1 MYACAHAFV
10 LEQADIEYSQA
21 LVPFDIATTR
31 DQLPGLH
38 KLTRFLV
45 ENGSRPT
52 NKFNQG
58 ALRGL
63 LRFTRF
69 QEDEYA
75 LASYLVDHGGPCAL
89 DDGTLNHIE
98 RYNVKYILSRDKD
111 SMYHRP
117 LEQVE
122 G

>member
-21 LVPFDIATTR
+21 LVPFHIATTR

-45 ENGSRPT
+45 ENGSRPNNT
-52 NKFNQG
+52 FSLG

-75 LASYLVDHGGPCAL
+75 LASYLVDHGGPCTL

-98 RYNVKYILSRDKD
+98 RYNVKYILSRDKE
-111 SMYHRP
+111 SMYHCF
-117 LEQVE
+117 LA
-122 G
+122 

>member
-1 MYACAHAFV
+1 MYACAHAFD

-21 LVPFDIATTR
+21 LVLFDMATTR
-31 DQLPGLH
+31 NQLPGLN

-45 ENGSRPT
+45 ESGSRPNNT
-52 NKFNQG
+52 FSEG
-58 ALRGL
+58 VLRGL

-75 LASYLVDHGGPCAL
+75 LASYLVDHGGPCTV

-98 RYNVKYILSRDKD
+98 RYNVKYILSRAEE
-111 SMYHRP
+111 SMYRP
-117 LEQVE
+117 LFA
-122 G
+122 